1 MSVPLMRDFMRTR
14 LGLRLHLE
22 VDAFQ
27 LIKEMAKA
35 LCQGTRA
42 RDLRRT
48 IKCGVADASIRRVLR
63 GMESE
68 PGRAAIGH
76 RIHCTL

>member
-27 LIKEMAKA
+27 LIQEDGKSVMLGYVGK
-35 LCQGTRA
+35 
-42 RDLRRT
+42 DLRRT
-48 IKCGVADASIRRVLR
+48 IN
-63 GMESE
+63 
-68 PGRAAIGH
+68 AA
-76 RIHCTL
+76 L

>member
-48 IKCGVADASIRRVLR
+48 INAALWMHPSAGCCEEWNLS
-63 GMESE
+63 
-68 PGRAAIGH
+68 RAGQP
-76 RIHCTL
+76 

>member
-27 LIKEMAKA
+27 LIQEDGKSVMPGYVGKGSKKNN
-35 LCQGTRA
+35 Q
-42 RDLRRT
+42 
-48 IKCGVADASIRRVLR
+48 CGVVDASIRRVLR

>member
-27 LIKEMAKA
+27 LIQEDGKSVMLGYVGK
-35 LCQGTRA
+35 
-42 RDLRRT
+42 DLRRT
-48 IKCGVADASIRRVLR
+48 INAALWMHPSAGCCEEWNLS
-63 GMESE
+63 
-68 PGRAAIGH
+68 RAGQP
-76 RIHCTL
+76 

>member
-27 LIKEMAKA
+27 LIQEDGKSVMLGYVGK
-35 LCQGTRA
+35 
-42 RDLRRT
+42 DLRRQ
-48 IKCGVADASIRRVLR
+48 INAALWMHPSAGCCEEWNLS
-63 GMESE
+63 
-68 PGRAAIGH
+68 RAGQP
-76 RIHCTL
+76 